1 MSGGGA
7 PSIPESEPI
16 ETVETVTETATEA
29 AKKKKKKI
37 ATQGRQSTI
46 LSGIESSLRERLGG

>member
-1 MSGGGA
+1 MSSGSM
-7 PSIPESEPI
+7 PKIPESEPI
-16 ETVETVTETATEA
+16 ETVETATETAGEA

-46 LSGIESSLRERLGG
+46 LSGIQSSLQNRLGG